1 MAHVPMQVKSRIKAI
16 MMYCCIALLSLWKS
30 EDSANQPIKAT
41 MLPAV
46 PGPHGQKPLPN
57 PVPINIG
64 MSGGRLSEI
73 LFLLFIVFS
82 VIFFFLKRKIN
93 RKNLKYQN
101 A

>member
-1 MAHVPMQVKSRIKAI
+1 
-16 MMYCCIALLSLWKS
+16 
-30 EDSANQPIKAT
+30 
-41 MLPAV
+41 
-46 PGPHGQKPLPN
+46 
-57 PVPINIG
+57 